1 MMNLFSSTAM
11 FRKFLK
17 ADGRMLLLVSRRGAD
32 AGKTFLS
39 FHFHCRRQ
47 SLKEGKNKMRLRM
60 GTIII
65 MTYNMAL
72 SYPISS
78 LLCLL
83 RVINFFLL
91 PEFNIL

>member
-1 MMNLFSSTAM
+1 MMNLFSSRAM

-17 ADGRMLLLVSRRGAD
+17 AEWRMLLLVSRRGAD

-47 SLKEGKNKMRLRM
+47 SLKEGKNKMRM
-60 GTIII
+60 GTII

-72 SYPISS
+72 SYPIIS
-78 LLCLL
+78 LFCLL

-91 PEFNIL
+91 PEFSI